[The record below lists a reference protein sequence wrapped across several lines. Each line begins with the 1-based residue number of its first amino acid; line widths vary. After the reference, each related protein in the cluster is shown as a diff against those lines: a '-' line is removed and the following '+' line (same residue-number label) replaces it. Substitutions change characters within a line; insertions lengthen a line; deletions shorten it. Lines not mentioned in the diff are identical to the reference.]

1 MNQSV
6 LDAPPPLRT
15 RRDGWTPERQA
26 AFLTARRVGLT
37 IADAALSVGM
47 SRRGVYRLCRNPRS
61 AAFVAAWAAIEP
73 AGSLW
78 AVLDDPEYIEGV
90 ELQRQSTHS
99 AAAARPGDRWL
110 MRRLATEDRAPKR
123 KPR

>member
-1 MNQSV
+1 MNRPI

-26 AFLTARRVGLT
+26 AFLAARRAGLT

-47 SRRGVYRLCRNPRS
+47 SRQSVYRLCRNPRA

-90 ELQRQSTHS
+90 ELQRQSTRS

-123 KPR
+123 